1 MAISSSTMTLI
12 AVVMCIYFV
21 AMIGISWMGRK
32 YGKTF
37 DEAISAGRN
46 CGVLMIIGSAVG
58 SHIGNGFVVGG
69 AASGALAGISGAWY
83 GIGCAISYLV
93 MALTINKVVYRAGYI
108 SLPEMLEARYGEK
121 MTSVI
126 FSVTT
131 ALSYIANIAAQLMA
145 GKALFEALGFN
156 GTLGVWVIAIVVVA
170 YSMISGLW
178 GAAATSVAQVGIII
192 VSLVVTTAILLG
204 NGALGVVNDAIA
216 AGKVPSTYWDMGVD
230 GIAAILIT
238 CIPISLAALCE
249 QCTVQRIA
257 SAKSEKH
264 AFWGLVLSFVIMIPA
279 ALMPAFIGMYGN
291 VRYNDTTNAVF
302 FHVALEVLPPLA
314 AALLIAAVV
323 AAIMSTIDTMFV
335 AFSTIMLHNIYRG
348 MINPNVSEKTL
359 KRGDFIVHVSLCV
372 VSAFVALQF
381 SSILELLWAMYN
393 FCAACCFAPF
403 IGGLFWKGG
412 TAKGAIA
419 SAITGFIYIALNM
432 IGIIP
437 STTILSMFSF
447 LPAAVAYVA
456 VSLLDKKNT
465 KGDPE
470 IASV

>member
-1 MAISSSTMTLI
+1 MEIESSTLTLI
-12 AVVMCIYFV
+12 AVVMGVYFLV
-21 AMIGISWMGRK
+21 MIGISWVGRK

-37 DEAISAGRN
+37 DDAISAGRN

-69 AASGALAGISGAWY
+69 AASGAAVGISGAWY
-83 GIGCAISYLV
+83 GLGCAISYLV
-93 MALTINKVVYRAGYI
+93 MALTINHVIYRAGYI
-108 SLPEMLEARYGEK
+108 SLPEFLQARYGEK

-156 GTLGVWVIAIVVVA
+156 GTMGVWIISIVILA
-170 YSMISGLW
+170 YSSISGLW
-178 GAAATSVAQVGIII
+178 GAAATSVVQVGIIV
-192 VSLVVTTAILLG
+192 VSLIVTTGIILS
-204 NGALGVVNDAIA
+204 NGALGIVQDAVA
-216 AGKVPSTYWDMGVD
+216 SGTVPATYFDLGVD

-238 CIPISLAALCE
+238 CVPISLAALCE

-264 AFWGLVLSFVIMIPA
+264 AFWGLVLSFVLMVPC

-291 VRYNDTTNAVF
+291 VLFNDTSNSVF
-302 FHVALEVLPPLA
+302 FSVALHVLPPLG

-348 MINPNVSEKTL
+348 MINPKVSEKTL
-359 KRGDFIVHVSLCV
+359 KTGEFICSVALCAV
-372 VSAFVALQF
+372 AAFTALQF
-381 SSILELLWAMYN
+381 TSILDLLWQMYN
-393 FCAACCFAPF
+393 FCSACCFAPF
-403 IGGLFWKGG
+403 IGGLFWKGA
-412 TAKGAIA
+412 TSKGAIA
-419 SAITGFIYIALNM
+419 SAVVGFIYIALNM
-432 IGIIP
+432 VGVIP
-437 STTILSMFSF
+437 TTTILSIFSF
-447 LPAAVAYVA
+447 LPAAVAFVA
-456 VSLLDKKNT
+456 VSLWDQKNSST
-465 KGDPE
+465 P
-470 IASV
+470 AAT

>member
-1 MAISSSTMTLI
+1 MQIESSTLTLI
-12 AVVMCIYFV
+12 AIVMAAYFV
-21 AMIGISWMGRK
+21 FMIGISWAGRK
-32 YGKTF
+32 YGRTF
-37 DEAISAGRN
+37 DEAITAGRN
-46 CGVLMIIGSAVG
+46 CGVFMIIGSAVG

-69 AASGALAGISGAWY
+69 AASGAAGGISGAWY

-93 MALTINKVVYRAGYI
+93 MAFTISKVVYRAGYI
-108 SLPEMLEARYGEK
+108 SLPEFLQARYGEK

-131 ALSYIANIAAQLMA
+131 ALSYVANIAAQLMA

-156 GTLGVWVIAIVVVA
+156 GTLGVWVICAVVIV

-178 GAAATSVAQVGIII
+178 GAAATSVAQVAII
-192 VSLVVTTAILLG
+192 VVSLIVTTIILISQGAIDI
-204 NGALGVVNDAIA
+204 VNNAVQS
-216 AGKVPSTYWDMGVD
+216 GQVPSTYWDIGLP
-230 GIAAILIT
+230 GISAILIT

-249 QCTVQRIA
+249 QCTVQRIV
-257 SAKSEKH
+257 SAKSEKV
-264 AFWGLVLSFVIMIPA
+264 AFWGLVLSFIIMIPA

-291 VRYNDTTNAVF
+291 ILYNDTTNAVF
-302 FHVALEVLPPLA
+302 FKVALEVLNPLA

-323 AAIMSTIDTMFV
+323 AAIMSTIDTMLV

-359 KRGDFIVHVSLCV
+359 KQSDFIVHLCLGV

-381 SSILELLWAMYN
+381 TSILDLLWQMYN

-403 IGGLFWKGG
+403 IGGLFWKGA

-419 SAITGFIYIALNM
+419 SAITGFAYIALNM
-432 IGIIP
+432 LGIIP
-437 STTILSMFSF
+437 TTTILSMFSF
-447 LPAAVAYVA
+447 LPAAVAFVL
-456 VSLLDKKNT
+456 VSLMDKKQ
-465 KGDPE
+465 
-470 IASV
+470 AAA

>member
-1 MAISSSTMTLI
+1 MQIESSTLTLI
-12 AVVMCIYFV
+12 AIVMAAYF
-21 AMIGISWMGRK
+21 AFMIGISWAGRK
-32 YGKTF
+32 YGRTF
-37 DEAISAGRN
+37 DEAITAGRN
-46 CGVLMIIGSAVG
+46 CGVFMIIGSAVG

-69 AASGALAGISGAWY
+69 AASGAAGGISGAWY

-93 MALTINKVVYRAGYI
+93 MAFTINKVVYRAGYI
-108 SLPEMLEARYGEK
+108 SLPEFLQARYGEK

-131 ALSYIANIAAQLMA
+131 ALSYVANIAAQLMA

-156 GTLGVWVIAIVVVA
+156 GTLGVWVICAVVIV

-178 GAAATSVAQVGIII
+178 GAAATSVAQVSII
-192 VSLVVTTAILLG
+192 VVSLIVTTIILISQGAIDI
-204 NGALGVVNDAIA
+204 VNNAVQS
-216 AGKVPSTYWDMGVD
+216 GQVPSTYWDIGLP
-230 GIAAILIT
+230 GISAILIT

-249 QCTVQRIA
+249 QCTVQRIV
-257 SAKSEKH
+257 SAKSEKV
-264 AFWGLVLSFVIMIPA
+264 AFWGLVLSFIIMIPA

-291 VRYNDTTNAVF
+291 ILYNDTTNAVF
-302 FHVALEVLPPLA
+302 FKVALEVLNPLA

-323 AAIMSTIDTMFV
+323 AAIMSTIDTMLV

-359 KRGDFIVHVSLCV
+359 KQSDFIVHLCLGV

-381 SSILELLWAMYN
+381 TSILDLLWQMYN

-403 IGGLFWKGG
+403 IGGLFWKGA

-419 SAITGFIYIALNM
+419 SAITGFAYIALNM
-432 IGIIP
+432 LGIIP
-437 STTILSMFSF
+437 TTTILSMFSF
-447 LPAAVAYVA
+447 LPAAVAFVL
-456 VSLLDKKNT
+456 VSLMDKKQ
-465 KGDPE
+465 
-470 IASV
+470 AAA

>member
-1 MAISSSTMTLI
+1 MAIDSGMLTMI
-12 AVVMCIYFV
+12 AVVMGIYFV
-21 AMIGISWMGRK
+21 FMIGISWMGRK
-32 YGKTF
+32 HGRTF
-37 DEAISAGRN
+37 DEAITAGRN
-46 CGVLMIIGSAVG
+46 CGVFMIIGSAVG

-69 AASGALAGISGAWY
+69 AASGAATGISGAWY
-83 GIGCAISYLV
+83 GLGCAISYLV
-93 MALTINKVVYRAGYI
+93 MAVTINRVVYRAGYI
-108 SLPEMLEARYGEK
+108 SLPEFLQARYGEK

-156 GTLGVWVIAIVVVA
+156 GTFGVWVICAVVIA

-178 GAAATSVAQVGIII
+178 GAAATSVAQVAIII
-192 VSLVVTTAILLG
+192 VSLVITTVILVSQ
-204 NGALGVVNDAIA
+204 GAVGVVNDAVQT
-216 AGKVPSTYWDMGVD
+216 GQVPSTYWDIGLP
-230 GIAAILIT
+230 GISAILIT

-249 QCTVQRIA
+249 QCTVQRIV
-257 SAKSEKH
+257 SAKSEKV
-264 AFWGLVLSFVIMIPA
+264 AFWGLILSFVIMIPA

-291 VRYNDTTNAVF
+291 VLYNDTTNSVF
-302 FHVALEVLPPLA
+302 FRVALEVLPPLA

-323 AAIMSTIDTMFV
+323 AAIMSTIDTMLV
-335 AFSTIMLHNIYRG
+335 AFSTIVLHNIYRG

-359 KRGDFIVHVSLCV
+359 KKGDFIVHLCLGV

-381 SSILELLWAMYN
+381 TSILDLLWQMYN

-403 IGGLFWKGG
+403 IGGLFWKGA

-432 IGIIP
+432 MGIIP
-437 STTILSMFSF
+437 TTTILSMFSF
-447 LPAAVAYVA
+447 LPAAVAFVI
-456 VSLLDKKNT
+456 VSTIDNKKNT
-465 KGDPE
+465 
-470 IASV
+470 IAT

>member
-1 MAISSSTMTLI
+1 MAIESSTMTLI
-12 AVVMCIYFV
+12 AVVMGIYFV

-32 YGKTF
+32 YGKNF

-46 CGVLMIIGSAVG
+46 CGVFMIIGSAVG

-69 AASGALAGISGAWY
+69 AASGAAAGISGAWY

-93 MALTINKVVYRAGYI
+93 MAVTINHVVYKAGYI
-108 SLPEMLEARYGEK
+108 SLPEFLQARYGEK

-156 GTLGVWVIAIVVVA
+156 GTLGVWVISIVVVA

-178 GAAATSVAQVGIII
+178 GAAATSVVQVAIII
-192 VSLVVTTAILLG
+192 VALVVTTAILLG
-204 NGALGVVNDAIA
+204 NGAIGVIGEAIA
-216 AGKVPSTYWDMGVD
+216 AGQVPDTYWDLGVD
-230 GIAAILIT
+230 GIAAILVM
-238 CIPISLAALCE
+238 CIPISLSALCE
-249 QCTVQRIA
+249 QCTVQRIV
-257 SAKSEKH
+257 SAKSEKT
-264 AFWGLVLSFVIMIPA
+264 AFWGLILSFVIMIPA

-291 VRYNDTTNAVF
+291 VMFNNTQNSVF
-302 FHVALEVLPPLA
+302 FQVALEVLPPLA

-359 KRGDFIVHVSLCV
+359 KKGDFICHVSLCIV
-372 VSAFVALQF
+372 AAFAALQF
-381 SSILELLWAMYN
+381 TSILDLLWQMYN

-403 IGGLFWKGG
+403 IGGLFWKGA

-432 IGIIP
+432 LGVIP
-437 STTILSMFSF
+437 TTTILSMFSF
-447 LPAAVAYVA
+447 LPAAVAFVI
-456 VSLLDKKNT
+456 VSTLDKKNT
-465 KGDPE
+465 P
-470 IASV
+470 AQAA

>member
-1 MAISSSTMTLI
+1 MAIDSGMLTII
-12 AVVMCIYFV
+12 AVVMGLYF
-21 AMIGISWMGRK
+21 AFMIGISWMGRK
-32 YGKTF
+32 YGRTF
-37 DEAISAGRN
+37 DEAITAGRN
-46 CGVLMIIGSAVG
+46 CGVFMIIGSAVG

-69 AASGALAGISGAWY
+69 AASGAATGISGAWY
-83 GIGCAISYLV
+83 GLGCAISYLV
-93 MALTINKVVYRAGYI
+93 MAITINKVVYKAGYI
-108 SLPEMLEARYGEK
+108 SLPEFLQARYGEK

-131 ALSYIANIAAQLMA
+131 ALSYVANIAAQLMA

-156 GTLGVWVIAIVVVA
+156 GTLGVWVICAVVIA

-178 GAAATSVAQVGIII
+178 GAAATSVAQVSIII
-192 VSLVVTTAILLG
+192 VALVVTTGILVSQ
-204 NGALGVVNDAIA
+204 GAVDVVNNAIQ
-216 AGKVPSTYWDMGVD
+216 AGQVPDTYWDIGLP

-249 QCTVQRIA
+249 QCTVQRIV
-257 SAKSEKH
+257 SAKSEKV

-291 VRYNDTTNAVF
+291 ILYNNTTNSVF
-302 FHVALEVLPPLA
+302 FQVALDVLPPLA

-323 AAIMSTIDTMFV
+323 AAIMSTIDTMLV
-335 AFSTIMLHNIYRG
+335 AFSTIVLHNIYRG

-359 KRGDFIVHVSLCV
+359 KKGDFIVHLCLGV
-372 VSAFVALQF
+372 VSALVALQF
-381 SSILELLWAMYN
+381 TSILDLLWQMYN

-403 IGGLFWKGG
+403 VGGLFWKGA

-432 IGIIP
+432 MGIIP
-437 STTILSMFSF
+437 TTTFLSMFSF
-447 LPAAVAYVA
+447 LPAAVAFVIVSTIDNNKKA
-456 VSLLDKKNT
+456 VN
-465 KGDPE
+465 
-470 IASV
+470 A